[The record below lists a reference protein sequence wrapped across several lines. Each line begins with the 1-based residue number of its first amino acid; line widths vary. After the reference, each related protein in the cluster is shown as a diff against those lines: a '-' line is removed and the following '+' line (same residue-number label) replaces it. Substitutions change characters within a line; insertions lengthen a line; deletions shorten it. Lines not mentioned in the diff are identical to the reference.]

1 MTLEGD
7 PSAGFLRDVLQ
18 SVTDHPRAVI
28 ATAVLGL
35 VVLFVADTLCTWY
48 RLSHVP
54 GPFWAG
60 FSKAWMVR
68 QSFKGIQPYAIQQAN
83 EKYGSLVRIGPNEL
97 ATDDPKLLKR
107 MMSSRSAYTRGPW
120 YNALRFEPGKDN
132 LFSMRDDDAHAK
144 LRNKMA
150 AGYSGKENESLERT
164 IDEHIAKLINL
175 LETKYLSTD
184 KDYRPV
190 DFAQKIQFFTLD
202 VISDLAFGQ
211 AFGYMEQD
219 DDVFDFIKIT
229 KSYFPVTLIMANIP
243 SLVSLLHS
251 KLFSGA
257 LPKESDK
264 LGFGAFIGVAN
275 KKVAERFAPGAQSHP
290 DMLGSFIRHGLTQ
303 EQASRESLLNVVA
316 GSDTSATTIRLIM
329 LSLLSNPIMYLKLR
343 NEIDDAIKAGSI
355 SSPITDAEARKLPYL
370 QAVIQEGLRIKAPAA
385 GPLFKQV
392 PPQGDEIDGKF
403 IPGGTQIG
411 QSPFAVYHSKEIFG
425 QDASLFSPERWIN
438 ADPAKY
444 EAMAEVVSLVFSTGK
459 YQCLGKPVAFIELNK
474 IFVELLRRF
483 DFCMARPE
491 RPLHIMNAL
500 FTLKT
505 KSIFSVILFRLNRF
519 IGTMIG
525 SSVLCAFGLVTNVAI
540 ASVCK
545 PRPSDSSSASSVES
559 VTLSIS
565 ATAPTTTVAA
575 ETTTATSADLS
586 TTFASTVGDKTITE
600 AIETATTTETSVT
613 VDFSTTI
620 ETTGTAEIAN
630 TDAITT
636 AATTTAETTTADA
649 TTTNADTFVP
659 IPTFDVLAI
668 GAQVDGQKLR
678 GHVTTDYEMG
688 WNLDRTPPIL
698 AFSIDPDTNQV
709 KEVNGNYLCL
719 QYGDPNEDY
728 PNFLKLCDPGS
739 VTNIDIGL
747 GMVTCEQTRD
757 RRLECSAPAAQCV
770 EDDMTRMVTCSALP
784 GTFTGFYTYSGMSEG
799 ITLTHTVDTTNTATV
814 DVSANTATSTL
825 DMLSAATTSTIDAT
839 EITTKADATPAE
851 STITSDLTTSVSA
864 PEPFETFDVLATGGS
879 INGQYMKGVANE
891 GSMMGWDLTGT
902 GTGHMPPFTIEP
914 GTNYAKVLRNDLYL
928 CIGYGDA
935 FYQRRPFHRV
945 PHMREDH

>member
-28 ATAVLGL
+28 ATTVLGL
-35 VVLFVADTLCTWY
+35 VVLFVADTLRTWY

-211 AFGYMEQD
+211 AFG
-219 DDVFDFIKIT
+219 
-229 KSYFPVTLIMANIP
+229 
-243 SLVSLLHS
+243 
-251 KLFSGA
+251 
-257 LPKESDK
+257 
-264 LGFGAFIGVAN
+264 VAN

-329 LSLLSNPIMYLKLR
+329 LSLLSNPMMYLKLR

-491 RPLHIMNAL
+491 RPLHIMNAGIWL
-500 FTLKT
+500 IEDFP
-505 KSIFSVILFRLNRF
+505 VR
-519 IGTMIG
+519 
-525 SSVLCAFGLVTNVAI
+525 VT
-540 ASVCK
+540 
-545 PRPSDSSSASSVES
+545 RR
-559 VTLSIS
+559 
-565 ATAPTTTVAA
+565 
-575 ETTTATSADLS
+575 
-586 TTFASTVGDKTITE
+586 
-600 AIETATTTETSVT
+600 
-613 VDFSTTI
+613 
-620 ETTGTAEIAN
+620 EI
-630 TDAITT
+630 
-636 AATTTAETTTADA
+636 
-649 TTTNADTFVP
+649 
-659 IPTFDVLAI
+659 
-668 GAQVDGQKLR
+668 
-678 GHVTTDYEMG
+678 
-688 WNLDRTPPIL
+688 
-698 AFSIDPDTNQV
+698 
-709 KEVNGNYLCL
+709 
-719 QYGDPNEDY
+719 
-728 PNFLKLCDPGS
+728 
-739 VTNIDIGL
+739 
-747 GMVTCEQTRD
+747 
-757 RRLECSAPAAQCV
+757 
-770 EDDMTRMVTCSALP
+770 
-784 GTFTGFYTYSGMSEG
+784 
-799 ITLTHTVDTTNTATV
+799 
-814 DVSANTATSTL
+814 
-825 DMLSAATTSTIDAT
+825 
-839 EITTKADATPAE
+839 
-851 STITSDLTTSVSA
+851 
-864 PEPFETFDVLATGGS
+864 
-879 INGQYMKGVANE
+879 
-891 GSMMGWDLTGT
+891 
-902 GTGHMPPFTIEP
+902 
-914 GTNYAKVLRNDLYL
+914 
-928 CIGYGDA
+928 
-935 FYQRRPFHRV
+935 
-945 PHMREDH
+945 

>member
-35 VVLFVADTLCTWY
+35 VVLFVADTLRTWY

-229 KSYFPVTLIMANIP
+229 KSYFPVTLVMANIP

-275 KKVAERFAPGAQSHP
+275 KKVAERFAPGAKSHP

-474 IFVELLRRF
+474 IFVEVISIAVIDTIETNQAEKLLRRF

-525 SSVLCAFGLVTNVAI
+525 S
-540 ASVCK
+540 SVCK

-586 TTFASTVGDKTITE
+586 TTFASTVGDETTTE
-600 AIETATTTETSVT
+600 AIGAATTTETSVT

-620 ETTGTAEIAN
+620 ETTGTAETAT

-649 TTTNADTFVP
+649 TTTTADSFVP

-709 KEVNGNYLCL
+709 KEVNGNHLCL

-784 GTFTGFYTYSGMSEG
+784 GTFTGFYTYS
-799 ITLTHTVDTTNTATV
+799 DT
-814 DVSANTATSTL
+814 
-825 DMLSAATTSTIDAT
+825 LSAATTSTTDAT
-839 EITTKADATPAE
+839 EIITTADATTAE
-851 STITSDLTTSVSA
+851 STITSDLTTSVSVS
-864 PEPFETFDVLATGGS
+864 EPFETFDVLAIGGS
-879 INGQYMKGVANE
+879 INAQYMKGVANE

-902 GTGHMPPFTIEP
+902 GTGHMPPFTIKP
-914 GTNYAKVLRNDLYL
+914 GTNYAEVLRNDLYL
-928 CIGYGDA
+928 CIGYGDGSEPNFVA
-935 FYQRRPFHRV
+935 SCEPFYQRRPFHRV
-945 PHMREDH
+945 PHMRADH

>member
-1 MTLEGD
+1 
-7 PSAGFLRDVLQ
+7 
-18 SVTDHPRAVI
+18 
-28 ATAVLGL
+28 
-35 VVLFVADTLCTWY
+35 
-48 RLSHVP
+48 
-54 GPFWAG
+54 
-60 FSKAWMVR
+60 MVR

-229 KSYFPVTLIMANIP
+229 KSYFPVT
-243 SLVSLLHS
+243 
-251 KLFSGA
+251 
-257 LPKESDK
+257 
-264 LGFGAFIGVAN
+264 VAN

-343 NEIDDAIKAGSI
+343 NEIDYAIKAGSI

-491 RPLHIMNAL
+491 RPLHIMNAVSYLYMIDVAAANCVL
-500 FTLKT
+500 F
-505 KSIFSVILFRLNRF
+505 
-519 IGTMIG
+519 
-525 SSVLCAFGLVTNVAI
+525 AFGLVTNVAI

-545 PRPSDSSSASSVES
+545 PRPSDSSSVSSVES
-559 VTLSIS
+559 VTFSIS

-586 TTFASTVGDKTITE
+586 TTFASTVGDETTTE
-600 AIETATTTETSVT
+600 AIGTATTTETSVT

-620 ETTGTAEIAN
+620 ETNGTAETAT

-649 TTTNADTFVP
+649 TTTTADTFVP

-747 GMVTCEQTRD
+747 SMVTCEQTRD

-784 GTFTGFYTYSGMSEG
+784 GTFTGFYTYSGMSQG
-799 ITLTHTVDTTNTATV
+799 ITLV
-814 DVSANTATSTL
+814 
-825 DMLSAATTSTIDAT
+825 MG
-839 EITTKADATPAE
+839 PE
-851 STITSDLTTSVSA
+851 S
-864 PEPFETFDVLATGGS
+864 
-879 INGQYMKGVANE
+879 NGP
-891 GSMMGWDLTGT
+891 TGT
-902 GTGHMPPFTIEP
+902 AYQSVDLGIEP
-914 GTNYAKVLRNDLYL
+914 AS
-928 CIGYGDA
+928 
-935 FYQRRPFHRV
+935 Q
-945 PHMREDH
+945 

>member
-1 MTLEGD
+1 MTAKGD
-7 PSAGFLRDVLQ
+7 ISAGFLRDVWQ
-18 SVTDHPRAVI
+18 GVVDDPRAVI
-28 ATAVLGL
+28 AIAVLGL
-35 VVLFVADTLCTWY
+35 VVLFVADTSRTWY

-68 QSFKGIQPYAIQQAN
+68 QSFKGIQPYAMQQAN

-97 ATDDPKLLKR
+97 ATDDPKLLRR

-164 IDEHIAKLINL
+164 IDKHIAKLIDL

-211 AFGYMEQD
+211 PFGYIEQD

-229 KSYFPVTLIMANIP
+229 KAYFPVTLFIANIP

-251 KLFSGA
+251 RLFSGA

-275 KKVAERFAPGAQSHP
+275 KKVAERFASGAESRP

-303 EQASRESLLNVVA
+303 EEASRESLLNVVA

-329 LSLLSNPIMYLKLR
+329 LSLLSNPIMYLKLQK
-343 NEIDDAIKAGSI
+343 EIDDAIKAGSI

-444 EAMAEVVSLVFSTGK
+444 EAMADVVSLVFSTGK

-474 IFVELLRRF
+474 IFVELLQRF
-483 DFCMARPE
+483 DFCMTRPE
-491 RPLHIMNAL
+491 RPLHIMNAGIWL
-500 FTLKT
+500 IEDFP
-505 KSIFSVILFRLNRF
+505 VR
-519 IGTMIG
+519 
-525 SSVLCAFGLVTNVAI
+525 
-540 ASVCK
+540 
-545 PRPSDSSSASSVES
+545 
-559 VTLSIS
+559 
-565 ATAPTTTVAA
+565 
-575 ETTTATSADLS
+575 
-586 TTFASTVGDKTITE
+586 ITRR
-600 AIETATTTETSVT
+600 
-613 VDFSTTI
+613 
-620 ETTGTAEIAN
+620 
-630 TDAITT
+630 
-636 AATTTAETTTADA
+636 
-649 TTTNADTFVP
+649 
-659 IPTFDVLAI
+659 
-668 GAQVDGQKLR
+668 GA
-678 GHVTTDYEMG
+678 
-688 WNLDRTPPIL
+688 
-698 AFSIDPDTNQV
+698 
-709 KEVNGNYLCL
+709 
-719 QYGDPNEDY
+719 
-728 PNFLKLCDPGS
+728 
-739 VTNIDIGL
+739 
-747 GMVTCEQTRD
+747 
-757 RRLECSAPAAQCV
+757 
-770 EDDMTRMVTCSALP
+770 
-784 GTFTGFYTYSGMSEG
+784 
-799 ITLTHTVDTTNTATV
+799 
-814 DVSANTATSTL
+814 
-825 DMLSAATTSTIDAT
+825 
-839 EITTKADATPAE
+839 
-851 STITSDLTTSVSA
+851 
-864 PEPFETFDVLATGGS
+864 
-879 INGQYMKGVANE
+879 
-891 GSMMGWDLTGT
+891 
-902 GTGHMPPFTIEP
+902 
-914 GTNYAKVLRNDLYL
+914 
-928 CIGYGDA
+928 
-935 FYQRRPFHRV
+935 
-945 PHMREDH
+945 

>member
-1 MTLEGD
+1 MSAEGD
-7 PSAGFLRDVLQ
+7 TSAGFLRDVWQ
-18 SVTDHPRAVI
+18 GVADHPRAVI

-35 VVLFVADTLCTWY
+35 VVLFVADTLRTWY

-132 LFSMRDDDAHAK
+132 LFSMRDDDAHTK

-175 LETKYLSTD
+175 LETKYLSTN

-211 AFGYMEQD
+211 PFGYIEQD

-229 KSYFPVTLIMANIP
+229 KAYFPVTLFIANIP

-251 KLFSGA
+251 RLFSGA

-275 KKVAERFAPGAQSHP
+275 KKVAERFAPGAESRP

-303 EQASRESLLNVVA
+303 EEASRESLLNVVA

-329 LSLLSNPIMYLKLR
+329 LSLLSNPIMYLKLQ
-343 NEIDDAIKAGSI
+343 NEIENAIKAGSI

-385 GPLFKQV
+385 GLLFKQV

-411 QSPFAVYHSKEIFG
+411 ESPFAVYHSKEIFG

-483 DFCMARPE
+483 DFCMTRPE
-491 RPLHIMNAL
+491 RPLHIMNAGIWL
-500 FTLKT
+500 IEDFP
-505 KSIFSVILFRLNRF
+505 VR
-519 IGTMIG
+519 
-525 SSVLCAFGLVTNVAI
+525 I
-540 ASVCK
+540 A
-545 PRPSDSSSASSVES
+545 R
-559 VTLSIS
+559 
-565 ATAPTTTVAA
+565 
-575 ETTTATSADLS
+575 
-586 TTFASTVGDKTITE
+586 
-600 AIETATTTETSVT
+600 
-613 VDFSTTI
+613 
-620 ETTGTAEIAN
+620 
-630 TDAITT
+630 
-636 AATTTAETTTADA
+636 
-649 TTTNADTFVP
+649 
-659 IPTFDVLAI
+659 
-668 GAQVDGQKLR
+668 R
-678 GHVTTDYEMG
+678 
-688 WNLDRTPPIL
+688 
-698 AFSIDPDTNQV
+698 
-709 KEVNGNYLCL
+709 EV
-719 QYGDPNEDY
+719 
-728 PNFLKLCDPGS
+728 
-739 VTNIDIGL
+739 
-747 GMVTCEQTRD
+747 
-757 RRLECSAPAAQCV
+757 
-770 EDDMTRMVTCSALP
+770 
-784 GTFTGFYTYSGMSEG
+784 
-799 ITLTHTVDTTNTATV
+799 
-814 DVSANTATSTL
+814 
-825 DMLSAATTSTIDAT
+825 
-839 EITTKADATPAE
+839 
-851 STITSDLTTSVSA
+851 
-864 PEPFETFDVLATGGS
+864 
-879 INGQYMKGVANE
+879 
-891 GSMMGWDLTGT
+891 
-902 GTGHMPPFTIEP
+902 
-914 GTNYAKVLRNDLYL
+914 
-928 CIGYGDA
+928 
-935 FYQRRPFHRV
+935 
-945 PHMREDH
+945 